1 MFKLDNEFVEEC
13 GLGELPPN
21 RANQFLAWFYERLE
35 MRVGMKLA
43 ARMSDEQLDEF
54 EAFIKAK
61 DEDGALA
68 WLQSNYPDY
77 KSVVREELEKLKLE
91 VIDRSAEL
99 IRAAGLVSSA
109 R

>member
-1 MFKLDNEFVEEC
+1 MFKLDAEFVKEC
-13 GLGELPPN
+13 GLVGLTAVQ
-21 RANQFLAWFYERLE
+21 ANKFLAWFYERLE

-43 ARMSDEQLDEF
+43 ERMSDEQLDEF

-91 VIDRSAEL
+91 VIDRSADL
-99 IRAAGLVSSA
+99 VQAAHA
-109 R
+109 

>member
-1 MFKLDNEFVEEC
+1 MFKLDAEFVKEC
-13 GLGELPPN
+13 GLVGLTAVQTN
-21 RANQFLAWFYERLE
+21 KFLAWFYERLE

-43 ARMSDEQLDEF
+43 ERMSDEQLDEF
-54 EAFIKAK
+54 EAFIKAE

-91 VIDRSAEL
+91 VVERSAEL
-99 IRAAGLVSSA
+99 VQAAQT
-109 R
+109 